1 MPKVCVVTLYRHNY
15 GAFLQAYALQR
26 FLERAGFDAELLN
39 YDYYNDHAILGISVK
54 RLRHPVSFAKAVAF
68 RLSRRGAFRER
79 ERAIARCVEASLR
92 ESAFYQTY
100 RAVRKHP
107 PQADIYMTGSDQVW
121 NPTISEQGFLS
132 RLLDFAPNERN
143 VLCSYAA
150 SAGVSAFSSQTAALM
165 RACLAR
171 FDTISVREPAT
182 EKVIRPLTGREIV
195 LHRDPVFLLSAGDWD
210 SFAEGI
216 KTERPYIFIYLAQKA
231 PELVRYAIDL
241 SEKTGYGIVDCHGSI
256 NYSIPNCA
264 NGKRVLSPT
273 EFVGGIKNA
282 AYVVTNSFHCLAFS
296 IHYHKKAYIK
306 LPPKGAGRLSELIDG
321 MSLQRLLQP
330 EPIRDGEEDGIYA
343 HTADFLREGQK
354 AARNYLAELSRI
366 LAEKRS

>member
-54 RLRHPVSFAKAVAF
+54 RLRHPASFAKTAAF
-68 RLSRRGAFRER
+68 RLSHRGAFRER
-79 ERAIARCVEASLR
+79 ERAIGRCVEASLL
-92 ESAFYQTY
+92 ESARYRTY
-100 RAVRKHP
+100 GAVKKHP
-107 PQADIYMTGSDQVW
+107 PKADVYMTGSDQVW

-150 SAGVSAFSSQTAALM
+150 SAGVPAFSDQTAALM
-165 RACLAR
+165 RTCLAR
-171 FDTISVREPAT
+171 FDKISVREPAT
-182 EKVIRPLTGREIV
+182 EAAIRPLTDREIV
-195 LHRDPVFLLSAGDWD
+195 IHRDPVLLLPAEDWD
-210 SFAEGI
+210 GFAEGA
-216 KTERPYIFIYLAQKA
+216 KTERPYIFIYLAQKD

-241 SEKTGYGIVDCHGSI
+241 SEKTGFGIVDCHGSI
-256 NYSIPNCA
+256 NYSIPNCV
-264 NGKRVLSPT
+264 NGKSILSPT

-296 IHYHKKAYIK
+296 IHYHKKAYVK
-306 LPPKGAGRLSELIDG
+306 LPPKGAGRLSELIGG

-330 EPIRDGEEDGIYA
+330 EPIRDGEEEEIYT
-343 HTADFLREGQK
+343 HTADFLRAGQE
-354 AARNYLAELSRI
+354 AARAYLAELSRI
-366 LAEKRS
+366 LAEKRR